1 MIKKTFID
9 MIKCVAL
16 LILNLIILIFFIAAT
31 FSISP
36 ITLVTNIKE
45 FIVSIP
51 GWVYMLIS
59 IGNLLIWVFVIKE

>member
-1 MIKKTFID
+1 MIKQTFID

-16 LILNLIILIFFIAAT
+16 LILNLVILIFAIAAI